1 MYHPAL
7 VILVT
12 GLVFILA
19 FGGLGYI
26 RGYGLSGQ
34 LAAEG
39 LAITG
44 FFAILVWATNY
55 PLNPILFLIILY
67 LSSMRVRLLL
77 DAGNFF
83 LNAGRIPTA
92 ISLYNLALK
101 LWPDLPSRCIAK
113 INLGVA
119 KIRSGALQEA
129 IAILEEVLEKH
140 KETISFKHEAAC
152 LFNLGIAYRRA
163 GLKDRAIQC
172 LKEAS
177 DLFPDSLYG
186 RRAKELLKEIGRG
199 SEEESDG

>member
-1 MYHPAL
+1 VYHPAL

-26 RGYGLSGQ
+26 RGYGLSTQ

-39 LAITG
+39 LAITAI
-44 FFAILVWATNY
+44 FTILVWATNF

-67 LSSMRVRLLL
+67 LISMRVRLLL

-92 ISLYNLALK
+92 ISLYKLALK
-101 LWPDLPSRCIAK
+101 LWPDLPSLCIAK
-113 INLGVA
+113 INIGVA

-152 LFNLGIAYRRA
+152 LFNLGLAYRRA
-163 GLKDRAIQC
+163 GQKDRAIQC

-186 RRAKELLKEIGRG
+186 RRARELLKEMGRG
-199 SEEESDG
+199 SEEHDG